1 MPPKSKVDLYA
12 AIRRDSRA
20 GLSNR
25 ALQHKYGVGFRTVRK
40 ALTSV
45 WPEPRKKL
53 PPRKTRLDPYK
64 GLVDE
69 MLRADLTAP
78 RKQQHTAKRIF
89 DRLVAEYGAVDV
101 SYGIVRAYVAERR
114 DEIRIAAG
122 RGIAKAFVP
131 QSHRPGAEAEV
142 DFGDVTIRL
151 AGEQVKCCLFSF
163 RLSYSGKAV
172 HRVSASGG
180 QEAFFEGHVH
190 ALSVLGG
197 VPTGKVRYDN
207 LNSAVAQVLG
217 FNRARVETERWTAFR
232 SHFDI
237 EVFYCHPGI
246 EGAHEKGGVEG
257 QIGYFRRNHFV
268 PVPEV
273 GSLAELNAMVDRWD
287 EEDDARRIRSRP
299 RTIGE
304 YFAAEQPLLKPLPA
318 EPFETGRLFALRV
331 DRYGQ
336 ISVRTNHYSV
346 PVRLIGRRVRVMLH
360 ASELV
365 VYDDGVEVARH
376 ERLMTKAG
384 SRLVLDHYLEALVRK
399 PGALPGSTALEQ
411 ARSAGKFTPVHDA
424 WWAAAC
430 KAHGDRDGTRALIEV
445 LLLGR
450 HMPHEHLVA
459 GLAAALR
466 AGAMTS
472 DAVALEARKAAEA
485 DDTSALAASAG
496 PSEPDPFRQPSVAS
510 LTERRLAHLPPDTR
524 PLPSVAVYD
533 QLLRR
538 RRPGG
543 RPNPEGEEP

>member
-1 MPPKSKVDLYA
+1 M
-12 AIRRDSRA
+12 
-20 GLSNR
+20 
-25 ALQHKYGVGFRTVRK
+25 
-40 ALTSV
+40 
-45 WPEPRKKL
+45 
-53 PPRKTRLDPYK
+53 
-64 GLVDE
+64 
-69 MLRADLTAP
+69 
-78 RKQQHTAKRIF
+78 
-89 DRLVAEYGAVDV
+89 
-101 SYGIVRAYVAERR
+101 
-114 DEIRIAAG
+114 
-122 RGIAKAFVP
+122 
-131 QSHRPGAEAEV
+131 
-142 DFGDVTIRL
+142 
-151 AGEQVKCCLFSF
+151 
-163 RLSYSGKAV
+163 
-172 HRVSASGG
+172 
-180 QEAFFEGHVH
+180 
-190 ALSVLGG
+190 
-197 VPTGKVRYDN
+197 
-207 LNSAVAQVLG
+207 
-217 FNRARVETERWTAFR
+217 
-232 SHFDI
+232 
-237 EVFYCHPGI
+237 
-246 EGAHEKGGVEG
+246 
-257 QIGYFRRNHFV
+257 
-268 PVPEV
+268 
-273 GSLAELNAMVDRWD
+273 
-287 EEDDARRIRSRP
+287 
-299 RTIGE
+299 
-304 YFAAEQPLLKPLPA
+304 LKPLPA

-384 SRLVLDHYLEALVRK
+384 SRLVLDHYLEALIRK

-485 DDTSALAASAG
+485 DDTTAPTVLPEG
-496 PSEPDPFRQPSVAS
+496 PESDRFGHPKVTS